1 MGDEMLAS
9 VCELAFD
16 VAKEGGA
23 PPSMKNYLYLAHR
36 PPRAFSVAQ
45 RALEEDAAFRQRVA
59 ARATPDNV
67 GEAGYLWL
75 NRPSGWEH
83 RFSELA
89 TGSSAPATPL
99 AERPPMPEPPVGARL
114 NPGPETPAPAPTIS
128 SIEDELSS
136 LRGLVDRLAD
146 ERQNVRSSVSDLEQE
161 LDTRRAEN
169 IEMSTRLSAL
179 RAEFAT
185 VQDTESKAAAERD
198 EALARVELL
207 EADVAIL
214 TADLERA
221 QSEVK
226 GSSAA
231 RDAAMAD
238 LATVAAEREELSASV
253 FSLQSTAAAAD
264 DHAKDLAET
273 IERLTAENAEL
284 TETAE
289 RLGSDNTE
297 LSRRLVVAE
306 QARVDLEGQL
316 EEVSGKWQS
325 SARQLAV
332 YSSVNAQLDAAV
344 AERNALRE
352 HLSQTTEDIARLRA
366 TVANQHEQLSAELA
380 ELEQSVASP
389 PEAPPVD
396 EIDQTA
402 ELSTAASALE
412 PVGAIASLD
421 ESPFARSTPLD
432 VDVVPE
438 TERAFEDVADVPDDV
453 DVPDDEDDV
462 VGEDDDRSDEADAS
476 IDQPSTGGRRRIET
490 PENLTDE
497 ESVARHVVAV
507 PDVVLL
513 IDGDGVAGLGWP
525 HLDVAARRD
534 ALGRYLGALTAD
546 SGAAAD
552 VVFQRAVGG
561 EETLPVSRAVRV
573 RIADDSVA
581 TSSIVSTIVDGY
593 PEEWPI
599 AIVTDEPAVAAR
611 AEELSVTHLSNGQLL
626 DLFLHLNADQ

>member
-16 VAKEGGA
+16 VAKEGDA

-83 RFSELA
+83 RLSELT

-99 AERPPMPEPPVGARL
+99 AERPPMPEPPVGARP
-114 NPGPETPAPAPTIS
+114 NPAPETPAQAPTIN

-179 RAEFAT
+179 RSEFAT

-214 TADLERA
+214 ANDLERA

-226 GSSAA
+226 GSSAE
-231 RDAAMAD
+231 RDAAMA
-238 LATVAAEREELSASV
+238 A
-253 FSLQSTAAAAD
+253 AAAAD
-264 DHAKDLAET
+264 EQAKDLAENL
-273 IERLTAENAEL
+273 ERFTAESTEL

-289 RLGSDNTE
+289 RLRSDNTE
-297 LSRRLVVAE
+297 LAGRLVVAE

-316 EEVSGKWQS
+316 EEMSGNWQAA
-325 SARQLAV
+325 ARQLV
-332 YSSVNAQLDAAV
+332 EYSGMNTQLDAAV
-344 AERNALRE
+344 AERDALRE
-352 HLSQTTEDIARLRA
+352 HLTRTTEGVARLRA
-366 TVANQHEQLSAELA
+366 TIGNHHERLSAELA
-380 ELEQSVASP
+380 DLEQSAASP
-389 PEAPPVD
+389 SEAPAVD
-396 EIDQTA
+396 HNDQTTKPSA
-402 ELSTAASALE
+402 SVSTLE
-412 PVGAIASLD
+412 PVAAMASLD
-421 ESPFARSTPLD
+421 ESPFAPPTPLD
-432 VDVVPE
+432 GDVVPE
-438 TERAFEDVADVPDDV
+438 TERAFEDVADTPDDV
-453 DVPDDEDDV
+453 DVIDDVDVV
-462 VGEDDDRSDEADAS
+462 VGEDNDQSDDEPDAS
-476 IDQPSTGGRRRIET
+476 IDQPATGGRRRIET
-490 PENLTDE
+490 PDNLTDE

-534 ALGRYLGALTAD
+534 ALGRYLAALTAD

-561 EETLPVSRAVRV
+561 EEMLPVSRSVRV

-581 TSSIVSTIVDGY
+581 TSSIVSAIVDGY

-611 AEELSVTHLSNGQLL
+611 VEKLSVTHLSNGQLL